1 MTGYFCCRSSMAE
14 LDEKSIPRR
23 ILRQGMNRIGE
34 YGCTFRYRTEFPRR
48 R

>member
-23 ILRQGMNRIGE
+23 ILRQGMYRIGGIWL
-34 YGCTFRYRTEFPRR
+34 YTQVSD
-48 R
+48 